1 MANLKENSYWEEGV
15 YQFETSD
22 PVLGGENGIDNLPTR
37 QLANRTQWLKENKLD
52 KKDTAQSAKKAEHAL
67 TSDTAKKL
75 AESKK
80 IGGVSFDGS
89 SDINLPGVN
98 LLGNQDTTGNAAT
111 ASKLLTSRCVGGILF
126 DGTNDI
132 HLPISGGYIPT
143 EKYETGDLVKVDGE
157 WYECY
162 HPDGCKGKDPRDPVN
177 RPAGWQNTNQS
188 QPYYWLKIGRWL
200 SFPETGSPI
209 YLPTTAIREG
219 LIKYRN
225 DGNLHKDKFWRLAL
239 LYPDLVSKNVINIA
253 DLRGVFLRGLDDGR
267 WLDSQRIINSFQNHG
282 IQEHNHYLPTGS
294 GSGDGIW
301 AIPDDLWVACSAN
314 KVPADWSK
322 EPAKTLKD
330 GECGDQGNWAN
341 ETRPVNVAM
350 MIATRI

>member
-1 MANLKENSYWEEGV
+1 MANLKENIYWEEGI

-52 KKDTAQSAKKAEHAL
+52 KKDIAQSAKKAEHAL

-111 ASKLLTSRCVGGILF
+111 ASKLQTSHYIGGIIF

-132 HLPISGGYIPT
+132 HLPISGRYIPT
-143 EKYETGDLVKVDGE
+143 EKYEAGDLVKVDGE

-177 RPAGWQNTNQS
+177 RPAGWQNTDHS

-200 SFPETGSPI
+200 SFPEVGSAI
-209 YLPTTAIREG
+209 YLPTTNIREG
-219 LIKYRN
+219 LIRYRN
-225 DGNLHKDKFWRLAL
+225 DGNLHKDKFWRIAQ
-239 LYPDLVSKNVINIA
+239 LYPHLILNNYIQIA
-253 DLRGVFLRGLDDGR
+253 DLRGEFLRGLDEGR
-267 WLDSQRIINSFQNHG
+267 GADPDSGRYMFSWQGDAIRDI
-282 IQEHNHYLPTGS
+282 TGS
-294 GSGDGIW
+294 FTGVTYGCAGAYRLVDLLDGWIQIGGSHQCFDRVIYNF
-301 AIPDDLWVACSAN
+301 AASYM
-314 KVPADWSK
+314 VPTAP
-322 EPAKTLKD
+322 E
-330 GECGDQGNWAN
+330 N
-341 ETRPVNVAM
+341 RPRNVAM
-350 MIATRI
+350 LIATRI